1 MAYHPE
7 YPICTICGIRLEEP
21 LCYLEELAERSPDE
35 RDWKNDVVALSGPH
49 WSPGESPSL
58 DLADDAVHR
67 FDAVATWHP
76 SVGLVLLPD
85 KRSVD
90 TQSRYESDKPN
101 TLVPPATM
109 QLFMGIHAA
118 CEEVANRVMR
128 TSFNARVRS
137 IGHLWMT
144 LERRC
149 ARPMDRHPH
158 MNFLPY
164 LPESQSGQPRS
175 FGTGRYFVPYSCII
189 RYGDEWDGWWEDDP
203 IVIPDLTTQLLS
215 NLEPVSRTTGPLP
228 SKFMQQFKGRL
239 MTLPQELKNQ
249 LVSLLQENPV
259 CLNCNYLM
267 PQYLWK
273 QAFLQIPFLWDLHT
287 KLVLEKAGSEPSETE
302 EWNWEKITR
311 QVLSP
316 AQPPSPISYASKKG
330 YVWDYDKVG
339 LRVPPGFT
347 NRRRIWQIVEEM
359 WPNDVGV

>member
-1 MAYHPE
+1 MVSANPAQPRLSLSPCLASHDAAFSIIPKTSCFDPSSDLDSLRATMAYHPE

-35 RDWKNDVVALSGPH
+35 RDWKSDVVALSGPH

-101 TLVPPATM
+101 TLVPPASM

-137 IGHLWMT
+137 IGYLWMT

-189 RYGDEWDGWWEDDP
+189 RYGDEWDGW
-203 IVIPDLTTQLLS
+203 V
-215 NLEPVSRTTGPLP
+215 
-228 SKFMQQFKGRL
+228 
-239 MTLPQELKNQ
+239 TL
-249 LVSLLQENPV
+249 NP
-259 CLNCNYLM
+259 
-267 PQYLWK
+267 P
-273 QAFLQIPFLWDLHT
+273 
-287 KLVLEKAGSEPSETE
+287 
-302 EWNWEKITR
+302 
-311 QVLSP
+311 
-316 AQPPSPISYASKKG
+316 
-330 YVWDYDKVG
+330 
-339 LRVPPGFT
+339 PPGFLGVPAT
-347 NRRRIWQIVEEM
+347 NRL
-359 WPNDVGV
+359 